1 MRDSGLYDA
10 GDVTLY
16 QVSSSE
22 QSAVPGRWTLTEL
35 ATLPFQERVV
45 GYTHFFAAKAARQDL
60 DRAVRISYYP
70 EIAAE
75 LSVTGTIADISGMY
89 YRILKITPTKNND
102 GLPVIDLDLT
112 DDDAAIRRK
121 LVTRKEA
128 PP

>member
-16 QVSSSE
+16 QISSSE
-22 QSAVPGRWTLTEL
+22 KSAVPGRWTLAEL

-60 DRAVRISYYP
+60 DRAVRIGYYP

-75 LSVTGTIADISGMY
+75 LSVTGTIADISDTY
-89 YRILKITPTKNND
+89 YRILKITPTKDDD

-112 DDDAAIRRK
+112 NDDSAIRRK
-121 LVTRKEA
+121 LA
-128 PP
+128 P